1 MSPDLAQAVH
11 NPGRGGGAHRRRF
24 GCGVMSR
31 WSGRRAAPRYIRS
44 MAMHRFQVSNRWTGN
59 LGSGTSN
66 YTAYSRN
73 HEISGAAKSAPI
85 AGCSDKAF
93 RGDSTRYNPEELTVG
108 ALSACHMLWMLHL
121 CADAG
126 IVVTEYSDEASGDL
140 ALHRDGAGE
149 ITAATLRPR
158 MTITDAA
165 STSPFPSNR
174 RCSQPSPGRERS
186 ACDSGHMPAGVMA
199 LPCSRRISAM
209 AAAVAPQ
216 KPAKG

>member
-1 MSPDLAQAVH
+1 
-11 NPGRGGGAHRRRF
+11 
-24 GCGVMSR
+24 
-31 WSGRRAAPRYIRS
+31 

-59 LGSGTSN
+59 LGSGTSS

-93 RGDSTRYNPEELTVG
+93 RGDSTRYNPEELTIG

-149 ITAATLRPR
+149 FTAATLRPR
-158 MTITDAA
+158 MVITDAA
-165 STSPFPSNR
+165 RIPEALALHERAHQLCFIARSVKFPVSVEP
-174 RCSQPSPGRERS
+174 QVIAAGPAVS
-186 ACDSGHMPAGVMA
+186 A
-199 LPCSRRISAM
+199 
-209 AAAVAPQ
+209 
-216 KPAKG
+216 